1 MNSRLV
7 RLLFAMPLLASVALL
22 TPASARAPAALQL
35 CGNSAS
41 PSKLDYLVLASLAD
55 SSNWLALSAYS
66 AAPKQISAGSGQRCR
81 VSHYLPRV
89 DSSQPP
95 TLDRMG

>member
-7 RLLFAMPLLASVALL
+7 RRLFAMPLLASVALL
-22 TPASARAPAALQL
+22 TPASAHAPAALQL

-55 SSNWLALSAYS
+55 SNWLGISAYS
-66 AAPKQISAGSGQRCR
+66 AAPKQISAGSGQR
-81 VSHYLPRV
+81 
-89 DSSQPP
+89 
-95 TLDRMG
+95 